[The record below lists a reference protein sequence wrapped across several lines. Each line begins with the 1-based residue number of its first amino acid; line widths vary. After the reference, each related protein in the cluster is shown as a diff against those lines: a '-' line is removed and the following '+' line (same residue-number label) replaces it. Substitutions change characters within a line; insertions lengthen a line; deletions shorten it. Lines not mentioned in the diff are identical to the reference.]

1 MYQDVAFWELEG
13 SAGGGIVG
21 VGDADKASL
30 PHPTISNHVG
40 RLVEKKR

>member
-1 MYQDVAFWELEG
+1 MYQDITFWELEG

-30 PHPTISNHVG
+30 PHPRISNHVG